1 MDLKAR
7 TTAKRQTGRIR
18 KDIKDLN
25 LFPDK
30 FPVVEWTPWNDL
42 NIRKMPVD
50 NFIMYYR
57 VVHEDQSVE
66 IVRIFYGGQDIE
78 NIVKNGES
86 AANDD

>member
-18 KDIKDLN
+18 RDIKDLN